1 MFLRRKS
8 RDRVIGLAGAYA
20 VLIAGVIYTGSID
33 LAPAKVTPS
42 DVAPDRRSAEQSY
55 DGLSSRQQRSDIVC

>member
-8 RDRVIGLAGAYA
+8 RDRVIGLMGAYA
-20 VLIAGVIYTGSID
+20 VLIAGVIYTGAID
-33 LAPAKVTPS
+33 SAPAASAPF
-42 DVAPDRRSAEQSY
+42 DVAPDHRKAEQAD

>member
-8 RDRVIGLAGAYA
+8 RDRVIGLMGAYA
-20 VLIAGVIYTGSID
+20 VLITGVIYTRSID
-33 LAPAKVTPS
+33 SAPVAMPPAEA
-42 DVAPDRRSAEQSY
+42 APDRPRPTRAD

>member
-8 RDRVIGLAGAYA
+8 RDQMIGLVGAYA
-20 VLIAGVIYTGSID
+20 VLVAGVIYTGAID
-33 LAPAKVTPS
+33 SAPAKVSPS
-42 DVAPDRRSAEQSY
+42 EVAPDYRSAERPD